1 MKKLLRLQSILM
13 LLLFFVA
20 ITGCNKDD
28 DDNGGGGGDNPAQS
42 NYRMTESVSTEEG
55 VETSKD
61 VYSYESDKL
70 SQVVEYTQPTKG
82 DWVEDNKT
90 VVSYP
95 SDNSFEM
102 VTSDYLNGEWSLSEK
117 EVVTHQSGVWQSDV
131 TYSYLGSDWLMNEKI
146 EYTYSNGKITLEE
159 GFVYPAG
166 EEVNE
171 YKYVY
176 AYAGDVPYT
185 VDRYTWTDGAWENS
199 GKDTLTFSNGKLI
212 TVESGISM
220 EGVSIIAKSEYEYS
234 GDNVSKITIKYNYN
248 GIWMDAG
255 EIVFTYDEHGNMIKL
270 EGSGQYMNYS
280 DTYTYEEGSSNWAL
294 INGEPG
300 FINFYGMGFSKSF
313 RKVNNEINKIAYS
326 VLSQR

>member
-28 DDNGGGGGDNPAQS
+28 DDNGGGGDNPAAT

-82 DWVEDNKT
+82 DWAEDSKT

-117 EVVTHQSGVWQSDV
+117 EVVTHQNGVWQSDV
-131 TYSYLGSDWLMNEKI
+131 TYSYMGSDWLMNEKI

-176 AYAGDVPYT
+176 AYDGDVPST
-185 VDRYTWTDGAWENS
+185 VDRYAWTDGAWES
-199 GKDTLTFSNGKLI
+199 AGKDSLIFSNGKLI
-212 TVESGISM
+212 AVETNMTM
-220 EGVSIIAKSEYEYS
+220 EGMTILVKSEYEYS
-234 GDNVSKITIKYNYN
+234 GDNISKITIKYNY
-248 GIWMDAG
+248 GGMWMDAG
-255 EIVFTYDEHGNMIKL
+255 AVVFTYDEHGNMIKL

-300 FINFYGMGFSKSF
+300 FINFYGMGYSKSF
-313 RKVNNEINKIAYS
+313 RKVNNEISKVVKS